1 MQVFQYS
8 RAEAEA
14 GKCPFQGVFASDLWV
29 GFHGTSN
36 HAVDAIEQSGFEWQE
51 EVYSLDEVE
60 QLLCIFDAL
69 HWNGSV
75 EGRGVLATFTQS
87 DFASGPAR
95 GRKPVYFA
103 ESSYRGFRYS
113 HPDWSGGETARAIRY
128 AFRDLDSFLSEPTV
142 RSQATHDAFGSLSDM
157 FGGAI
162 PPDCQPANPATPT
175 SEEVGKL
182 REFLKKRGIRVGLV
196 GRTGANDPAV
206 PSETWVRSQLAALG
220 ALRARIETLRDSFV
234 HGIIYAVRFFEADV
248 PFMSYS
254 SAGLLARHAISRDRL
269 LAKAVV
275 QPEAHEFYQ
284 TKIAANGLEPHTAA
298 TLFAIECDGIV
309 SRVRATT
316 A

>member
-8 RAEAEA
+8 RVEAES
-14 GKCPFQGVFASDLWV
+14 GQCPFQGVFASNPWV

-36 HAVDAIEQSGFEWQE
+36 QAADAIEQSGFEWQKA
-51 EVYSLDEVE
+51 VYSLDEVE

-87 DFASGPAR
+87 DFASGPSH

-103 ESSYRGFRYS
+103 ESSYRGLRYS
-113 HPDWSGGETARAIRY
+113 HPDWSGGETALAIRHT
-128 AFRDLDSFLSEPTV
+128 FSDLDSYLNEPTV

-157 FGGAI
+157 IGGAI
-162 PPDCQPANPATPT
+162 PPELRPVDAAAPN

-182 REFLKKRGIRVGLV
+182 RQFLKDRGIRVGLI
-196 GRTGANDPAV
+196 GRTGVDDPAV
-206 PSETWVRSQLAALG
+206 PSETWVRSQLADLG
-220 ALRARIETLRDSFV
+220 ALRARVKAIRDTFV
-234 HGIIYAVRFFEADV
+234 HGVIYAVRFCEGDV

-254 SAGLLARHAISRDRL
+254 SAGLSTRRAIPRDRV

-275 QPEAHEFYQ
+275 QPEAHQFYR
-284 TKIAANGLEPHTAA
+284 TRRAANGLDPHTAA
-298 TLFAIECDGIV
+298 VLSARECDGIV